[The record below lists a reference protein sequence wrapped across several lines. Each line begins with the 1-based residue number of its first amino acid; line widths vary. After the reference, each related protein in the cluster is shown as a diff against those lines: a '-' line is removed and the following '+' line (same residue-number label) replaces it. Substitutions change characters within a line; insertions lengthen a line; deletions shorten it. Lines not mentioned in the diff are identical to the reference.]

1 MSPHPPAS
9 PAANTPT
16 LCPQPAGDPLG
27 TLGLPLTPHTLPRP
41 YPDLHW
47 LPSGCNTNHPVPAG
61 HEEPPNPP
69 CSFGR
74 GGGLTCAGYPQL
86 PQASRLGQGQGAARG
101 SRWQQGLGD
110 RGAPLSAET
119 TSPFC
124 ILVGCWQGASVPHMV
139 PGAGGWQ
146 WGWRGF
152 PSTAGWVG
160 WVFFFS
166 LYDNN
171 YYIVC
176 FRFFN
181 KAFSP
186 ALLAPGWLAAGLCHH
201 GGPTAVLSPLQKIT
215 WGCAVEVTRVMY

>member
-1 MSPHPPAS
+1 MALHPPAS

-27 TLGLPLTPHTLPRP
+27 LPLTPHTLPRP
-41 YPDLHW
+41 YPDLHR
-47 LPSGCNTNHPVPAG
+47 LPSGCNTNHPVPAER
-61 HEEPPNPP
+61 EEPPNPP
-69 CSFGR
+69 CSFGQGGVSPVR
-74 GGGLTCAGYPQL
+74 GTPNYLRPLGWVRARGRQGGHGGG
-86 PQASRLGQGQGAARG
+86 RG
-101 SRWQQGLGD
+101 SGTV
-110 RGAPLSAET
+110 APLSAEA

-124 ILVGCWQGASVPHMV
+124 ISVGCWRGTSVPHTV

-160 WVFFFS
+160 CCFFFS

-215 WGCAVEVTRVMY
+215 WGCAVEVTRVMYW